1 MSLPSYIVLRNVSTW
16 RDKVPLL
23 TLDTN
28 DHQVWNPDAQFYSLE
43 TAPENEIAK
52 QFSYFA
58 GYWLSRGKYPVDG
71 EMSVLVYG
79 SGGTFS
85 FQVSSIT
92 NGYITGI
99 KGQYSLLGTH
109 KYNLVVQSDGVY
121 AGKIFNP
128 IAHYDA
134 SVTSSYTLTE
144 GKVTQWNDLTG
155 NEYHLINN
163 GNGPTITAFGA
174 SNALNFDSNRGL
186 ISSRGVPLE
195 NSITIIMVIRYNS
208 QVQAYGNYMHH
219 GDRDQDWS
227 LERSTDGSNQSIL
240 FQSSNAGA
248 PLQGVTHNENY
259 ILVGRISGNNRDFW
273 IYTLNGFGFSQTTG
287 NNIGGAQSKTI
298 YVGKSDISEPC
309 NGIIAEI
316 IYYLRAVDGS
326 IIDNHITQ
334 LKNKWFQQAPTLG
347 DFNDSRTFGTGSFN
361 VTQPSSPSTGAFTY
375 SVISGSDVIS
385 ISGNTITILKVG
397 SATVQASQAASA
409 SYLAATKTATISIT
423 PATPTLGDFND
434 SRTFGTGSFHVIQP
448 SSPSTGP
455 FSYSVISGTDVIS
468 ISGTTITILKAGS
481 AIVQASQTASTNYF
495 AATKTATITINRATA
510 TLDVRKSIFYQ
521 KFVSGASVLFDVI
534 YSNAGTVSR
543 THESN
548 NTSIVSIPSSSSPS
562 ATIVGPG
569 KTTINVN
576 QPQQTNYEQV
586 TANNLITIVIVGQ
599 GQTYTSENMTN
610 TDFSNTNLS
619 GSAFSSCN
627 LTNVNLFG
635 STVNAS
641 TNFSTATLTNV
652 RSGRIIGITTL
663 LPSGFKMI

>member
-495 AATKTATITINRATA
+495 AATKTATITIYRAAA
-510 TLDVRKSIFYQ
+510 TLSVSKSIFYQ

>member
-23 TLDTN
+23 TLDVN

-58 GYWLSRGKYPVDG
+58 GYWLSRAKKTS
-71 EMSVLVYG
+71 MSVSVYG

-85 FQVSSIT
+85 FYASSIT
-92 NGYITGI
+92 NGVILGINATYTGLNNTE
-99 KGQYSLLGTH
+99 YE
-109 KYNLVVQSDGVY
+109 LVVQSDGVY
-121 AGKIFNP
+121 AGRIFNP

-409 SYLAATKTATISIT
+409 SYLAATKTATITINKAYPDIT
-423 PATPTLGDFND
+423 FSNITKTYTVGGAFDVNATSTSG
-434 SRTFGTGSFHVIQP
+434 GSF
-448 SSPSTGP
+448 
-455 FSYSVISGTDVIS
+455 SYYVTSGTDVIS
-468 ISGTTITILKAGS
+468 VSGSTVYILKAGS
-481 AIVQASQTASTNYF
+481 ATLQADVNSTANYYNNS
-495 AATKTATITINRATA
+495 KTVSVTINRAAA

-548 NTSIVSIPSSSSPS
+548 NTSIVSIPLSSAPS
-562 ATIVGPG
+562 ATMVNPG

-586 TANNLITIVIVGQ
+586 TANNLITIIIVGQ

-619 GSAFSSCN
+619 GSAFSSCI
-627 LTNVNLFG
+627 LTDANLFG
-635 STVNAS
+635 VTVNAS